1 MTMLDTRTI
10 RKLSW
15 MGGAA
20 ALGLAFVLAGC
31 GDQQKAVADREQNKD
46 QAATTTEDKLTQ
58 AGEEHAP
65 EQHAPEPSSHT
76 YTLPAGTTFTGSL
89 QNELSSGKNHVGDP
103 FSIRTVLAKTVDG
116 ATAVPAGS
124 TIRGHLSYVDG
135 AGRVAGGA
143 KLTLRYDSIKLP
155 DGTTYDISA
164 APLRLEGKGDA
175 KESALE
181 IGGGAVAGG
190 ILGGILGHGSGD
202 VAKGAAAGAV
212 VGTGV
217 AVATKGDQI
226 VLGTG
231 QKIKVTLDAPLRV
244 TRTRS

>member
-1 MTMLDTRTI
+1 MPDTRTI

-20 ALGLAFVLAGC
+20 ALVLALVLAGC
-31 GDQQKAVADREQNKD
+31 GDQQKAVADREQNKGEG
-46 QAATTTEDKLTQ
+46 ATSTEDKLTE
-58 AGEEHAP
+58 AGEAEHAP
-65 EQHAPEPSSHT
+65 ERRAPEPTSHT
-76 YTLPAGTTFTGSL
+76 YTLPAGTSFTGSL

-103 FSIRTVLAKTVDG
+103 FSIRTILAKTVDG

-175 KESALE
+175 KESAIE

-190 ILGGILGHGSGD
+190 ILGGVLGHGSGD
-202 VAKGAAAGAV
+202 VAKGAAVGAV
-212 VGTGV
+212 VGTAV

-231 QKIKVTLDAPLRV
+231 QQIKVILDAPLKV